1 MGQLMCLLR
10 RPRLSCLESFDLA
23 RPAIHP
29 PRNALPV
36 LLSVPHSG
44 RDYPGWLDELARRGR
59 ASLEPL
65 EDPLVDRRAWRAIAD
80 GAGAVVARAPRAAI
94 DCNRGEE
101 EVDPAVVDLP
111 VKGQLGAR
119 ARGGLGIVPCRT
131 LRDGFLWRRAIS
143 ASEFEARLDSA
154 HRPYHAAIA
163 AALAAL
169 AAKYGGAFLIDCH
182 SMPPRPD
189 GRPQIVVGDRH
200 GRSASRHV
208 SDVAERVAREFGF
221 SVQRNEPYA
230 GGWIIERHGAPKS
243 NVHALQI
250 EIDRR
255 SYLGADLRTPGVGF
269 DRVSQFLAGLTVE
282 IGKVLLANHLDEA
295 AE

>member
-1 MGQLMCLLR
+1 M
-10 RPRLSCLESFDLA
+10 ESFDLA
-23 RPAIHP
+23 RPLIHP

-44 RDYPGWLDELARRGR
+44 RDYPDWLERLARRGR

-65 EDPLVDRRAWRAIAD
+65 EDPLVDRLAWRAIAD
-80 GAGAVVARAPRAAI
+80 GTGAIIARAPRAAI
-94 DCNRGEE
+94 DCNRGEK
-101 EVDPAVVDLP
+101 EVDPAVVDLS
-111 VKGQLGAR
+111 VAGQIGAR
-119 ARGGLGIVPCRT
+119 ARGGLGIVPGRT

-143 ASEFEARLDSA
+143 AGEFEARLESA

-163 AALAAL
+163 AALAAI
-169 AAKYGGAFLIDCH
+169 AADHGGAILMDCH
-182 SMPPRPD
+182 SMPPRPG

-200 GRSASRHV
+200 GHSASRHIAAA
-208 SDVAERVAREFGF
+208 AEQIAREHGY

-230 GGWIIERHGAPKS
+230 GGWIVERHGVPKS

-255 SYLGADLRTPGVGF
+255 RYLGADLRTPGVGF
-269 DRVSQFLAGLTVE
+269 DRVSQ
-282 IGKVLLANHLDEA
+282 LLAAMAAQLGKWLLTDGVAEA